1 MIPIDKEQVRLLEQ
15 RLRGIGVDRRT
26 FLKIAGAAMAAPAA
40 GSLLAACGGDDD
52 DDGADPTNTAGAAPA
67 NTEAPSA
74 AEPTATEAEEEE
86 EEASPTAA
94 GSPEAEATEP
104 SAAATTAPS
113 GSANMDA
120 DQTMHQIGARAE
132 PASHDFNADLYSG
145 GVAQIW
151 MGLSTYDVNLNPV
164 PGWATEWEPNEDASM
179 WTYHIRPD
187 NTGFSNGD
195 PVTAETFA
203 YSWRRLLTPETAA
216 PYASILFDIK
226 GAQEINL
233 EGADPETLG
242 VRAVDDWTLEVD
254 MVGPR
259 GLFPVIAGYVACVPT
274 HPASVEA
281 GNYSTDPA
289 DGEVISNGPFKL
301 IEWNHN
307 EDCQLEKNENY
318 WDAENI
324 ILTNIDWKIVPAE
337 QGMLPYEAGEID
349 WALVPGADLPR
360 IQSDPEMSQELEKWV
375 EPLIWKLLP
384 GTNVAPFD
392 DIEARRALQRSIDRE
407 RINELTNGGG
417 DPAYCL
423 MPPGLFAY
431 FGEEFKDLCDF
442 NLDAAAEHLA
452 ASAYADGNWPS
463 VTVIL
468 RNEAHL
474 NSTIMIEDIAAQVQ
488 ENLGLEM
495 EIQIMDLQAF
505 RQLQFQNTYELCWI
519 RWFYDYPDPNNG
531 YFDMFYSNKESGKRQ
546 AWSNAEF
553 DELTIAGKEA
563 ADPEERLDI
572 YRQCEQIMHEDVGY
586 IPIVYRN
593 AYYVYKPWVK
603 GVPVNDA
610 GFVTPNGNIYLG
622 MWDRLYI
629 EGRENA

>member
-52 DDGADPTNTAGAAPA
+52 DDPDPTNTTAADAATEPPA
-67 NTEAPSA
+67 AEATEAP
-74 AEPTATEAEEEE
+74 EEEE
-86 EEASPTAA
+86 EEESPTAGA
-94 GSPEAEATEP
+94 SPEATEP
-104 SAAATTAPS
+104 PAAEATATTGTS
-113 GSANMDA
+113 GATGNPDA
-120 DQTMHQIGARAE
+120 DQTLHTIGVRAE
-132 PASHDFNADLYSG
+132 PASHDFNKDLYAG

-151 MGLSTYDVNLNPV
+151 QGLLQYDVNLEPV

-179 WTYHIRPD
+179 WTFHIRPD

-203 YSWRRLLTPETAA
+203 YSWKRMLMPESTA
-216 PYASILFDIK
+216 PYASILFDIVN
-226 GAQEINL
+226 AEQINL

-242 VRAVDDWTLEVD
+242 VRVVDDWTLEVD
-254 MVGPR
+254 MIGPR
-259 GLFPVIAGYVACVPT
+259 GMFPVIVGYTACVPT
-274 HPASVEA
+274 HPPSVEA

-289 DGEVISNGPFKL
+289 DGEVISNGPFVL
-301 IEWNHN
+301 TEWNHN
-307 EDCQLEKNENY
+307 EDCQLVKNPNY
-318 WDAENI
+318 WGADDI
-324 ILTNIDWKIVPAE
+324 ILENIDWKIVPAE
-337 QGMLPYEAGEID
+337 QGMLPYEAGEVD

-360 IQSDPEMSQELEKWV
+360 IQSDAEMSQELEKWV
-375 EPLIWKLLP
+375 EPLIWKMLP

-392 DIEARRALQRSIDRE
+392 DIEARRALQHAIDRD

-431 FGEEFKDLCDF
+431 FGDEFKDMCDF
-442 NLDAAAEHLA
+442 NLDKVEEHLA
-452 ASAYADGNWPS
+452 ASQYADRNWPS

-474 NSTIMIEDIAAQVQ
+474 NSTIMIEDIAAQLQ
-488 ENLGLEM
+488 ENMGLEM
-495 EIQIMDLQAF
+495 EIQIMDVQAF
-505 RQLQFQNTYELCWI
+505 RELQFQNNYELCWI

-546 AWSNAEF
+546 AWSNPEF

-563 ADPEERLDI
+563 VDPEERLDI
-572 YRQCEQIMHEDVGY
+572 YRQCETIMHEDVAY
-586 IPIVYRN
+586 VPIVYRN
-593 AYYVYKPWVK
+593 AYYVYKPWMK
-603 GVPVNDA
+603 GVPVNNA
-610 GFVTPNGNIYLG
+610 GFETPNGNIYLG
-622 MWDRLYI
+622 MWDTVWI
-629 EGRENA
+629 EGRE

>member
-52 DDGADPTNTAGAAPA
+52 DADPTNTTAAD
-67 NTEAPSA
+67 S
-74 AEPTATEAEEEE
+74 AEPTATEASGGAADPTATEAEAAD
-86 EEASPTAA
+86 EASPTAA
-94 GSPEAEATEP
+94 GADPTATEAAPEATEEP
-104 SAAATTAPS
+104 VAE
-113 GSANMDA
+113 MDA
-120 DQTMHQIGARAE
+120 DQTLHTIGTRSE

-151 MGLSTYDVNLNPV
+151 MGLSTYDVNLEPV
-164 PGWATEWEPNEDASM
+164 PGWATEWEPNEDASV

-203 YSWRRLLTPETAA
+203 YSWKRLLTPETAA

-226 GAQEINL
+226 NAEQINL

-242 VRAVDDWTLEVD
+242 VRVIDDWTLEIE
-254 MVGPR
+254 MIGPR
-259 GLFPVIAGYVACVPT
+259 GMFPVIVGYVACVPT
-274 HPASVEA
+274 HPPSVEA
-281 GNYSTDPA
+281 GDYSTDPV
-289 DGEVISNGPFKL
+289 DGEVISNGPFV
-301 IEWNHN
+301 ITEWNHN
-307 EDCQLEKNENY
+307 EDCQLEKNPNY
-318 WDAENI
+318 WDADNI

-337 QGMLPYEAGEID
+337 QGMLPYEAGEVD

-360 IQSDPEMSQELEKWV
+360 IQSDAEMSQELEKWV

-384 GTNVAPFD
+384 GTNVVPFD

-423 MPPGLFAY
+423 VPPGLFGY

-442 NLDAAAEHLA
+442 DLDAAAEHLA
-452 ASAYADGNWPS
+452 ASPYADGNWPS

-468 RNEAHL
+468 RNEAQL
-474 NSTIMIEDIAAQVQ
+474 NSTIMIEDIAAQVM
-488 ENLGLEM
+488 ENIGLEM

-572 YRQCEQIMHEDVGY
+572 YRQCEQIMHEEVAY
-586 IPIVYRN
+586 IPVVYRN
-593 AYYVYKPWVK
+593 AYYVYKPWMK
-603 GVPVNDA
+603 GVPVGNT

-622 MWDRLYI
+622 MYDRVYI
-629 EGRENA
+629 QGREDA

>member
-1 MIPIDKEQVRLLEQ
+1 MIPIDKEQIRLLEQ

-52 DDGADPTNTAGAAPA
+52 DEPDATNTTAAPA

-74 AEPTATEAEEEE
+74 DEPTATAAEEED
-86 EEASPTAA
+86 EATPTAA

-104 SAAATTAPS
+104 PAAATTAPS
-113 GSANMDA
+113 GSTTMDA
-120 DQTMHQIGARAE
+120 DQTLHTIGARAE
-132 PASHDFNADLYSG
+132 PASHDFNADLYCG

-151 MGLSTYDVNLNPV
+151 MGLSTYDVNLNPT
-164 PGWATEWEPNEDASM
+164 PGWATEWEPNDDATV
-179 WTYHIRPD
+179 WTYSIRPD

-195 PVTAETFA
+195 PVTADTFVQ
-203 YSWRRLLTPETAA
+203 SWRRSLLPETAN
-216 PYASILFDIK
+216 PYASIFFDIK
-226 GAQEINL
+226 NAQEVNL

-242 VRAVDDWTLEVD
+242 VRAVDDWTFEVE

-259 GLFPVIAGYVACVPT
+259 GLFPVIVGFVSCVPT
-274 HPASVEA
+274 HPPSVEA
-281 GNYSTDPA
+281 GSYSTDPA
-289 DGEVISNGPFKL
+289 DGEVISNGPFTMT
-301 IEWNHN
+301 EWNHN
-307 EDCQLEKNENY
+307 EDCQLVKNPNY
-318 WDAENI
+318 WDADNI
-324 ILTNIDWKIVPAE
+324 ILENVDWKIVPAE
-337 QGMLPYEAGEID
+337 QGMLPYEAGEVD

-384 GTNVAPFD
+384 GTNVTPFD

-423 MPPGLFAY
+423 MPPGLFGY

-442 NLDAAAEHLA
+442 NLDAANEHLA
-452 ASAYADGNWPS
+452 ASAYADKNWPA

-488 ENLGLEM
+488 ENIGLEM
-495 EIQIMDLQAF
+495 EIQIMDVQAF

-553 DELTIAGKEA
+553 DQLTLDGKEA
-563 ADPEERLDI
+563 VDPEARLDI
-572 YRQCEQIMHEDVGY
+572 YRQCEQIMHDEVGY

-593 AYYVYKPWVK
+593 AYYVYKPWMK
-603 GVPVNDA
+603 GVPVNNA
-610 GFVTPNGNIYLG
+610 GFVTPNGNIFLG
-622 MWDRLYI
+622 MYDRVYI
-629 EGRENA
+629 EGREDA

>member
-52 DDGADPTNTAGAAPA
+52 DEPDATNTTAAPA

-74 AEPTATEAEEEE
+74 DEPTATAAEEEDE
-86 EEASPTAA
+86 ATPTAASTDASPTTAA
-94 GSPEAEATEP
+94 PEATEP
-104 SAAATTAPS
+104 AAAAP
-113 GSANMDA
+113 DDIDT
-120 DQTMHQIGARAE
+120 DQTLHTIGARAE
-132 PASHDFNADLYSG
+132 PASHDFNADLYAG
-145 GVAQIW
+145 GVAQMW
-151 MGLSTYDVNLNPV
+151 QGLLQYDVNLEPI
-164 PGWATEWEPNEDASM
+164 PGWATEWEPNEDASV
-179 WTYHIRPD
+179 WTFHIRPD

-203 YSWRRLLTPETAA
+203 YSWKRMLIPETAA
-216 PYASILFDIK
+216 PYASILFDIVN
-226 GAQEINL
+226 AEDINL
-233 EGADPETLG
+233 NGADPETLG
-242 VRAVDDWTLEVD
+242 VRVIDDWTLEVD
-254 MVGPR
+254 MIGPR
-259 GLFPVIAGYVACVPT
+259 GMFPVIVGYTACVPT

-289 DGEVISNGPFKL
+289 DGEVISNGPFVL
-301 IEWNHN
+301 TEWNHN
-307 EDCQLEKNENY
+307 EDCQLEKNPNY
-318 WDAENI
+318 WNADTI
-324 ILTNIDWKIVPAE
+324 TLTNIDWKIVPAE
-337 QGMLPYEAGEID
+337 QGMLPYEAGEVD

-360 IQSDPEMSQELEKWV
+360 IQSDAEMSQELEKWV
-375 EPLIWKLLP
+375 EPLIWKMLP

-392 DIEARRALQRSIDRE
+392 DLNARKALQRSIDRE

-423 MPPGLFAY
+423 MPPGLFGY

-442 NLDAAAEHLA
+442 NLDAANEALA
-452 ASAYADGNWPS
+452 ASAYADKNWPS

-468 RNEAHL
+468 RNEAQL
-474 NSTIMIEDIAAQVQ
+474 NSTIMIEDIAAQLQ
-488 ENLGLEM
+488 ENIGLDI
-495 EIQIMDLQAF
+495 EIQIMDVQAF

-563 ADPEERLDI
+563 VDPEERLDI
-572 YRQCEQIMHEDVGY
+572 YRQCEQIMHDEVAY
-586 IPIVYRN
+586 IPVVYRN

-603 GVPVNDA
+603 DVPVNNA

-622 MWDRLYI
+622 MWDTMYI
-629 EGRENA
+629 QGREDA